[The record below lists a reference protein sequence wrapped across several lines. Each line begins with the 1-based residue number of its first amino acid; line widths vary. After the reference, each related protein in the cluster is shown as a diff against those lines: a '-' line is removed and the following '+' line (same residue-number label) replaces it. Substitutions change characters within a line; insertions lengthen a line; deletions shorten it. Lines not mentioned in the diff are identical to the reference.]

1 MIVSRYR
8 CQEKGVMKMDI
19 YAIAGTR
26 YTIGMEKYGNIKTWG
41 MMKTAIYGE

>member
-8 CQEKGVMKMDI
+8 YQEKGVMKMEI
-19 YAIAGTR
+19 YSIAGTR
-26 YTIGMEKYGNIKTWG
+26 YTIGMEKCGLIETWG